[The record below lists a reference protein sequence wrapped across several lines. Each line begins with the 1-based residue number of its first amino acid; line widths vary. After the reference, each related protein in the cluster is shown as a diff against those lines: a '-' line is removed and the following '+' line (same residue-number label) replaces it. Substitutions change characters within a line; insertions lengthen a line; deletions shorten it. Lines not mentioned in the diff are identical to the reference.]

1 MPWEKKYG
9 GGLKRYIGRG
19 VRSSHSGI
27 YENAR
32 VSNRAVENDAGE
44 SGVLG
49 VNDKGKKGIDLCTE

>member
-1 MPWEKKYG
+1 M
-9 GGLKRYIGRG
+9 
-19 VRSSHSGI
+19 RSSHSGI

-49 VNDKGKKGIDLCTE
+49 VNDEGKKGIDLCTE